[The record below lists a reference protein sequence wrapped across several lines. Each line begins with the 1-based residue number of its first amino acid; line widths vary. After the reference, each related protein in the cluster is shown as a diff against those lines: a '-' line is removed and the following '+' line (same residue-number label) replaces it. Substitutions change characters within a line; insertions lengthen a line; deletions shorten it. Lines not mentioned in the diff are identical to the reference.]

1 MQIKEEITSFSSQ
14 NEYFWLNEM
23 RVCISKT
30 FLAFLDVI
38 NKKINLE
45 LHIESQ
51 KVMKRSNIFI
61 KQTLYLR
68 NEKMVE
74 LYLIFDKRNYRLKN
88 KFNNWSK
95 LSNGSYKL

>member
-1 MQIKEEITSFSSQ
+1 MEMQIKEEITSFSSQ

-51 KVMKRSNIFI
+51 KVMKRTNIQEKFQTTLDQTINMNEEEFQQSNFYIF
-61 KQTLYLR
+61 LP
-68 NEKMVE
+68 
-74 LYLIFDKRNYRLKN
+74 
-88 KFNNWSK
+88 S
-95 LSNGSYKL
+95 

>member
-1 MQIKEEITSFSSQ
+1 MKNLTEVDLSDESVRKQVINEIKEEITSFSSQ

-51 KVMKRSNIFI
+51 KVMKRTNI
-61 KQTLYLR
+61 
-68 NEKMVE
+68 
-74 LYLIFDKRNYRLKN
+74 
-88 KFNNWSK
+88 
-95 LSNGSYKL
+95 